1 MDITRALAAAHTA
14 YVTDLVIQWLM
25 SQPLHCKDAVGLA
38 KTGGDVPLL
47 LTGVILYAPTGAELR
62 CELSESDYDRV
73 DWGRLVCD
81 LKAGRL
87 AAPYQDVYQAEQGC
101 IVAPNV
107 ADVTE

>member
-73 DWGRLVCD
+73 DWGRLVSD
-81 LKAGRL
+81 LKAGRI
-87 AAPYQDVYQAEQGC
+87 AAGWSDVVYPDQGG
-101 IVAPNV
+101 IVV
-107 ADVTE
+107 TDVTE